1 MSLKTITTTL
11 AAYRDAAT
19 VADDAAQSARESLS
33 AVLVA
38 FGSTS
43 ISDAKVSAALDTAD
57 ANVIGGKSPQKV
69 RNVKRIG
76 QQVKA
81 GRIVVDTYAKADL
94 AKVSGKAHNAK
105 AWDAYFAEM
114 ETGATVTLS
123 ALAQAEEIESAKQ
136 KQESSWDL
144 DKALDSLIAKAD
156 KEGVSRAALVE
167 RLRDK
172 ATPVLVAVPGE
183 AA

>member
-1 MSLKTITTTL
+1 MSVKIITAAL
-11 AAYRDAAT
+11 ATYREASDAYRQADAA
-19 VADDAAQSARESLS
+19 ARE
-33 AVLVA
+33 AMTDVLRA

-43 ISDAKVSAALDTAD
+43 VSDRKVAD
-57 ANVIGGKSPQKV
+57 ALSTTDSNIIGGKSPQKV

-76 QQVKA
+76 MQVKA
-81 GRIVVDTYAKADL
+81 GRIVVDSHDKATL

-105 AWDAYFAEM
+105 AWDAYFASM
-114 ETGATVTLS
+114 DQGATVTLS
-123 ALAQAEEIESAKQ
+123 ALAEAEEIESAKQ
-136 KQESSWDL
+136 KQEKAWDL

-156 KEGVSRAALVE
+156 KEGVARATLVE